1 MLLTMK
7 ISFKV
12 ESIIFTRSCSS
23 HRESKTGYNNPALQI
38 RKLQLT
44 KKNSNMKKSNAV
56 HHFNIL
62 NSVALVQCYKRG
74 IVVMNTICPDCY
86 HVFPLG
92 IGVSNICRMNR
103 AKWKCF
109 IAESES
115 DLRPDKGH
123 FRLINLNYSICL

>member
-1 MLLTMK
+1 
-7 ISFKV
+7 
-12 ESIIFTRSCSS
+12 
-23 HRESKTGYNNPALQI
+23 
-38 RKLQLT
+38 
-44 KKNSNMKKSNAV
+44 MKKSNVV

-74 IVVMNTICPDCY
+74 VVVMNTICPDCY
-86 HVFPLG
+86 NVFPLG

-103 AKWKCF
+103 AKWKYF